1 MSNRAVQ
8 FGFGDLEAK
17 LAAMASSQSPTH
29 DLGTP
34 PGGRQTFVHTGE
46 VAVTP
51 SGALLS
57 TVLGSCVSVCLWDP
71 ATGAGGMNHFLLPD
85 QVTNGMSSPRFGNIA
100 MRTLIS
106 RLEIQGTPTQ
116 ALRAKIFGGA
126 SVLDAGAPR
135 KDGLGLRNI
144 ELARVLLN
152 LAGIPIEAED
162 VGGASG
168 RKLIFRTND
177 GAAWVRKL

>member
-1 MSNRAVQ
+1 
-8 FGFGDLEAK
+8 
-17 LAAMASSQSPTH
+17 
-29 DLGTP
+29 
-34 PGGRQTFVHTGE
+34 
-46 VAVTP
+46 
-51 SGALLS
+51 
-57 TVLGSCVSVCLWDP
+57 
-71 ATGAGGMNHFLLPD
+71 
-85 QVTNGMSSPRFGNIA
+85 
-100 MRTLIS
+100 
-106 RLEIQGTPTQ
+106 
-116 ALRAKIFGGA
+116 LRAKIFGGA

-162 VGGASG
+162 VGGTSG